1 MLFETNGDRRGIRM
15 EGEKS
20 CPLFRQPEILSF
32 AKGIGYCDLDNSS
45 TACEG
50 NVKFCDKPDACPEA
64 ILERRNSRNGPKS
77 ETLIFQLEPLGQGIP
92 YML

>member
-1 MLFETNGDRRGIRM
+1 M
-15 EGEKS
+15 EGEKN

-32 AKGIGYCDLDNSS
+32 AKGIGYCDLDNGS

-64 ILERRNSRNGPKS
+64 VLGRRNSRNAPKS
-77 ETLIFQLEPLGQGIP
+77 KILVFQLESSGQRIP
-92 YML
+92 